1 MFLLADSQLQP
12 RSWQGSRLL
21 QKTFPAFW
29 LPKKKTAPTI
39 RSLRLEYVP
48 LVMMT
53 IRPRKG
59 MYDIPVQ
66 WTMVEGNL
74 RNPRFY
80 TRSFHALCSEQKTW
94 KLDQLTSIH
103 PTDKLK
109 ACCSEVTLE
118 RYPKTPLSSW
128 VQKVDWR
135 NINKRCQ
142 EKKTSI
148 YRNMC
153 SNTFSTTTQP
163 PLKWTSSPKF
173 SKLVFNSYPVCFCVS
188 TLCTSVLRTSSTPS
202 HFLQSLVP
210 SDVKPA

>member
-1 MFLLADSQLQP
+1 MFLLADSQ
-12 RSWQGSRLL
+12 RLN
-21 QKTFPAFW
+21 QEVPSPPGPDFPSFLAA
-29 LPKKKTAPTI
+29 KKKDCAVPI
-39 RSLRLEYVP
+39 RSQKGLDMCHLSWWQLGLRL
-48 LVMMT
+48 
-53 IRPRKG
+53 G
-59 MYDIPVQ
+59 YDIPVQ

-103 PTDKLK
+103 PTQSMLQWSNIGKVSQNPIVKLGTK
-109 ACCSEVTLE
+109 GWLKK
-118 RYPKTPLSSW
+118 YQ
-128 VQKVDWR
+128 QKVPG
-135 NINKRCQ
+135 
-142 EKKTSI
+142 KKASI